1 MGYAGFPWSV
11 LIAAAATVTAALG
24 AVRYTARQTARDR
37 VTDVRREAYAALV
50 TAANAAADFYNARP
64 SALRLMYDR
73 TVIVE
78 LNRRTDDLAAAVNQA
93 AAVVQIVG
101 SAAAAKCAARVAVTA
116 NDSVTGHLESN
127 WLRSAVSDRQEDF
140 PASIADIFFRD
151 AINKF
156 IFTARAELTPHER
169 RPRRRPSW
177 AGRRPSWA
185 GRGPG
190 VTPERRPRNA

>member
-1 MGYAGFPWSV
+1 
-11 LIAAAATVTAALG
+11 
-24 AVRYTARQTARDR
+24 
-37 VTDVRREAYAALV
+37 
-50 TAANAAADFYNARP
+50 
-64 SALRLMYDR
+64 
-73 TVIVE
+73 
-78 LNRRTDDLAAAVNQA
+78 
-93 AAVVQIVG
+93 
-101 SAAAAKCAARVAVTA
+101 VAVTA

-177 AGRRPSWA
+177 AGR
-185 GRGPG
+185 GPG
-190 VTPERRPRNA
+190 VTPERRTRNA